1 MPRRALRATLFW
13 IAAGF
18 FLLGVASVVLR
29 PSSPAA
35 TPATASAEPS
45 PPPDAP
51 QTTILILGV
60 DDLRSD
66 PPHLRAVWLAAYR
79 PPGPSIY
86 LFGLPTD
93 AQSPAGA
100 VLEDL
105 FSWGPQ
111 GGLSSEFLDAVASLS
126 PVTLDV
132 TAVLDETAFAAMID
146 FLGGIDLKGGRVG
159 GREVVAV
166 MGLLSG
172 DASASLEAQRQ
183 LLGAMAL
190 RMVDIG
196 PGTELQ
202 PLADLVPNH
211 AYLSV
216 PVTDLLTRLAPLLPL
231 DPANILI
238 SLPLPAPGN

>member
-1 MPRRALRATLFW
+1 MPQRALRATLFW

-29 PSSPAA
+29 PASPQASS
-35 TPATASAEPS
+35 ATATAEAS

-66 PPHLRAVWLAAYR
+66 TPDLRAVWLAAHR

-93 AQSPAGA
+93 AQTPAGA
-100 VLEDL
+100 VLEDS
-105 FSWGPQ
+105 FSWDPQHGP
-111 GGLSSEFLDAVASLS
+111 SPEFLSAVASLS
-126 PVTLDV
+126 PITLDI
-132 TAVLDETAFAAMID
+132 TAVLDETAFASLID
-146 FLGGIDLKGGRVG
+146 FLGGVDLKGGRVG

-166 MGLLSG
+166 MEFLAG
-172 DASASLEAQRQ
+172 DASANLEAQRQ

-190 RMVDIG
+190 RMVDVG
-196 PGTELQ
+196 PGAELQ
-202 PLADLVPNH
+202 PLADLVPDH

-216 PVTDLLTRLAPLLPL
+216 PVADVLARLAPLLPL

-238 SLPLPAPGN
+238 SLPLPAAGG